1 MPSSYALRSNAGNST
16 DVLAIVAPG
25 QGAQTPGF
33 LGPWLEVPTFADR
46 LNWLS
51 AVSGLD
57 LGHYGTEAEAETIR
71 DTAIAQPLLVA
82 AGLLAALELFPHPAD
97 GYPLIGVVAGHS
109 VGEITA
115 AAGVG
120 VLSAEQAM
128 VFVRERG
135 RAMAEASAATP
146 TSMTAIIGGD
156 PDDVLAALAAH
167 GLTAANNNGSGQ
179 IVAAGTKDQLAA
191 LAGSPP
197 ARARLIELSVAG
209 AFHTVHMQ
217 LAVARLAALARA
229 ISTHDPRTRLLSN
242 ADGQVVHDGREVL
255 TRLVGQVASP
265 VRWDLCMA
273 AMGDLGVTGL
283 LEMPPAGTL
292 TGIAKRNLKGV
303 EAFALNT
310 PDQLE
315 GAMEFVQKHGG
326 AASASPIAGNPT
338 WRLIVSPGK
347 GQFIR
352 TEDIEADT
360 ILPNHSTV
368 GMVKN
373 RRDEMPV
380 NAPHGGIVVEWL
392 VEDGDPVSPGQPLLR
407 LHPTV
412 ESADATEVTR

>member
-1 MPSSYALRSNAGNST
+1 M
-16 DVLAIVAPG
+16 LAIVAPG

-33 LGPWLEVPTFADR
+33 LGPWLELPTFADR

-51 AVSGLD
+51 AICALD
-57 LGHYGTEAEAETIR
+57 LRHFGTEADAETIR

-82 AGLLAALELFPHPAD
+82 SGLLAALELFPHPAD
-97 GYPLIGVVAGHS
+97 GYPLVGVVAGHS
-109 VGEITA
+109 VGEVTA

-146 TSMTAIIGGD
+146 TSMTAVIGGD
-156 PDDVLAALAAH
+156 PDEVLAALDAN

-179 IVAAGTKDQLAA
+179 LVAAGTKEQLAA
-191 LAGSPP
+191 LAADPP
-197 ARARLIELSVAG
+197 ARARLMPLSVAG
-209 AFHTVHMQ
+209 AFHTVHMEP
-217 LAVARLAALARA
+217 AVARLAALARA
-229 ISTHDPRTRLLSN
+229 ISTHHPRTRLLSN
-242 ADGQVVHDGREVL
+242 ADGQVVHDGRAVL
-255 TRLVGQVASP
+255 RRLVAQVAAP

-292 TGIAKRNLKGV
+292 TGIAKRNLKEV

-315 GAMEFVQKHGG
+315 QAMEFVQKHGG
-326 AASASPIAGNPT
+326 AASASPIAGNPP

-360 ILPNHSTV
+360 ILPSHSTV

-373 RRDEMPV
+373 LRDEVPV
-380 NAPHGGIVVEWL
+380 SAPHGGIVVEWL

-407 LHPTV
+407 LHPIV